1 MSLRDQ
7 LKADVSAA
15 MRSGETLRRDT
26 LRMALSSL
34 ALVEKELKRDATDD
48 EVLGVI
54 VKAVKTRK
62 ESVDAYTAANRPDL
76 AEGENAEIAILST
89 YMPEQLSDADVD
101 ALVAEAISTTG
112 AASAK
117 EMGKV
122 MGWLGPKTKGRV
134 DGKVLSGKVTAA
146 LAARVTRASKWP
158 KGYAMTSAACPVSR
172 SIVRRLSVRRPR
184 TSRRSSPARP
194 RGRARATGPR

>member
-26 LRMALSSL
+26 LRMALSAL
-34 ALVEKELKRDATDD
+34 ALVEKDLKRDATDD

-62 ESVDAYTAANRPDL
+62 ESVDAYIAANRADL
-76 AEGENAEIAILST
+76 AEGESAEIAILST
-89 YMPEQLSDADVD
+89 YMPEQMSDADVD
-101 ALVAEAISTTG
+101 ALVAEAISATG

-146 LAARVTRASKWP
+146 LAAR
-158 KGYAMTSAACPVSR
+158 G
-172 SIVRRLSVRRPR
+172 
-184 TSRRSSPARP
+184 
-194 RGRARATGPR
+194 

>member
-26 LRMALSSL
+26 LRMALSAL
-34 ALVEKELKRDATDD
+34 ALVEKDLKRDATDD

-62 ESVDAYTAANRPDL
+62 ESVDAYTAANRADL
-76 AEGENAEIAILST
+76 AEGESAEIAILSA
-89 YMPEQLSDADVD
+89 YMPEQMSDADVD
-101 ALVAEAISTTG
+101 ALVAEAISATG
-112 AASAK
+112 ANSAK

-146 LAARVTRASKWP
+146 LAAR
-158 KGYAMTSAACPVSR
+158 G
-172 SIVRRLSVRRPR
+172 
-184 TSRRSSPARP
+184 
-194 RGRARATGPR
+194 

>member
-62 ESVDAYTAANRPDL
+62 ESVDAYTAANRADL

-89 YMPEQLSDADVD
+89 YMPEQMSDADVD
-101 ALVAEAISTTG
+101 ALVAEAISATG

-146 LAARVTRASKWP
+146 LAAR
-158 KGYAMTSAACPVSR
+158 G
-172 SIVRRLSVRRPR
+172 
-184 TSRRSSPARP
+184 
-194 RGRARATGPR
+194 

>member
-1 MSLRDQ
+1 
-7 LKADVSAA
+7 

-62 ESVDAYTAANRPDL
+62 ESVDAYIAANRADL

-146 LAARVTRASKWP
+146 LAAR
-158 KGYAMTSAACPVSR
+158 G
-172 SIVRRLSVRRPR
+172 
-184 TSRRSSPARP
+184 
-194 RGRARATGPR
+194 

>member
-1 MSLRDQ
+1 
-7 LKADVSAA
+7 

-26 LRMALSSL
+26 LRMALSAL

-62 ESVDAYTAANRPDL
+62 ESVDAYTAANRADL
-76 AEGENAEIAILST
+76 ADAENAEIAILST

-101 ALVAEAISTTG
+101 ALVADAISATG

-146 LAARVTRASKWP
+146 LAAR
-158 KGYAMTSAACPVSR
+158 G
-172 SIVRRLSVRRPR
+172 
-184 TSRRSSPARP
+184 
-194 RGRARATGPR
+194 

>member
-26 LRMALSSL
+26 IRMALSSL
-34 ALVEKELKRDATDD
+34 ALVEKEQKRDATDD

-62 ESVDAYTAANRPDL
+62 ESVDAYTAANRADL
-76 AEGENAEIAILST
+76 AEGENAEIAILSA
-89 YMPEQLSDADVD
+89 YMPEQMSDADVD
-101 ALVAEAISTTG
+101 ALVAEAISATG

-146 LAARVTRASKWP
+146 LAAR
-158 KGYAMTSAACPVSR
+158 G
-172 SIVRRLSVRRPR
+172 
-184 TSRRSSPARP
+184 
-194 RGRARATGPR
+194 

>member
-15 MRSGETLRRDT
+15 MRSCETLRRDT
-26 LRMALSSL
+26 LRMALSAL
-34 ALVEKELKRDATDD
+34 ALVEKDLKRDATDD

-62 ESVDAYTAANRPDL
+62 ESVDAYIAANRADL
-76 AEGENAEIAILST
+76 AEGESAEIAILSA
-89 YMPEQLSDADVD
+89 YMPEQMSDADVD
-101 ALVAEAISTTG
+101 ALVAEAISATG

-134 DGKVLSGKVTAA
+134 DGKVLSGKVSSA
-146 LAARVTRASKWP
+146 LAAR
-158 KGYAMTSAACPVSR
+158 G
-172 SIVRRLSVRRPR
+172 
-184 TSRRSSPARP
+184 
-194 RGRARATGPR
+194 

>member
-1 MSLRDQ
+1 
-7 LKADVSAA
+7 

-101 ALVAEAISTTG
+101 ALVAEAMSATG

-146 LAARVTRASKWP
+146 LAAR
-158 KGYAMTSAACPVSR
+158 G
-172 SIVRRLSVRRPR
+172 
-184 TSRRSSPARP
+184 
-194 RGRARATGPR
+194 

>member
-1 MSLRDQ
+1 
-7 LKADVSAA
+7 

-26 LRMALSSL
+26 LRMALSAL

-62 ESVDAYTAANRPDL
+62 ESVDAYTAANRADL

-89 YMPEQLSDADVD
+89 YMPEQMSDADVD
-101 ALVAEAISTTG
+101 ALVAEAISATG

-146 LAARVTRASKWP
+146 LAAR
-158 KGYAMTSAACPVSR
+158 G
-172 SIVRRLSVRRPR
+172 
-184 TSRRSSPARP
+184 
-194 RGRARATGPR
+194 

>member
-1 MSLRDQ
+1 
-7 LKADVSAA
+7 

-26 LRMALSSL
+26 LRMALSAL
-34 ALVEKELKRDATDD
+34 ALVEKDLKRDATDD

-62 ESVDAYTAANRPDL
+62 ESVDAYIAANRADL
-76 AEGENAEIAILST
+76 AEVESAEIAILST
-89 YMPEQLSDADVD
+89 YMPEQMSDADVD
-101 ALVAEAISTTG
+101 ALVAEAISATG

-146 LAARVTRASKWP
+146 LAAR
-158 KGYAMTSAACPVSR
+158 G
-172 SIVRRLSVRRPR
+172 
-184 TSRRSSPARP
+184 
-194 RGRARATGPR
+194 

>member
-1 MSLRDQ
+1 
-7 LKADVSAA
+7 

-76 AEGENAEIAILST
+76 AESENAEIAILST

-134 DGKVLSGKVTAA
+134 DGKILSGKVTAA
-146 LAARVTRASKWP
+146 LAAR
-158 KGYAMTSAACPVSR
+158 G
-172 SIVRRLSVRRPR
+172 
-184 TSRRSSPARP
+184 
-194 RGRARATGPR
+194 

>member
-1 MSLRDQ
+1 
-7 LKADVSAA
+7 

-26 LRMALSSL
+26 LRMALSAL
-34 ALVEKELKRDATDD
+34 ALVEKDLKRDATDD

-62 ESVDAYTAANRPDL
+62 ESVDAYIAANRADL
-76 AEGENAEIAILST
+76 AEGESAEIAILST
-89 YMPEQLSDADVD
+89 YMPEQMSDADVD
-101 ALVAEAISTTG
+101 ALVAEAISATG

-146 LAARVTRASKWP
+146 LAAR
-158 KGYAMTSAACPVSR
+158 G
-172 SIVRRLSVRRPR
+172 
-184 TSRRSSPARP
+184 
-194 RGRARATGPR
+194 

>member
-76 AEGENAEIAILST
+76 AESENAEIAILST

-122 MGWLGPKTKGRV
+122 MGWLAPKTKGRD

-146 LAARVTRASKWP
+146 LAAR
-158 KGYAMTSAACPVSR
+158 G
-172 SIVRRLSVRRPR
+172 
-184 TSRRSSPARP
+184 
-194 RGRARATGPR
+194 

>member
-62 ESVDAYTAANRPDL
+62 ESVDAYLAANRADL
-76 AEGENAEIAILST
+76 AESESAEIAILST
-89 YMPEQLSDADVD
+89 YMPEQMSDADVD
-101 ALVAEAISTTG
+101 ALVAEAISATG

-146 LAARVTRASKWP
+146 LAAR
-158 KGYAMTSAACPVSR
+158 G
-172 SIVRRLSVRRPR
+172 
-184 TSRRSSPARP
+184 
-194 RGRARATGPR
+194 

>member
-26 LRMALSSL
+26 LRMALSAL

-62 ESVDAYTAANRPDL
+62 ESVDAYIAANRADL

-89 YMPEQLSDADVD
+89 YMPEQMSDADVD
-101 ALVAEAISTTG
+101 ALVAEAISATG

-146 LAARVTRASKWP
+146 LAAR
-158 KGYAMTSAACPVSR
+158 G
-172 SIVRRLSVRRPR
+172 
-184 TSRRSSPARP
+184 
-194 RGRARATGPR
+194 

>member
-62 ESVDAYTAANRPDL
+62 ESVDAYIAANRADL
-76 AEGENAEIAILST
+76 AEGESAEIAILSA
-89 YMPEQLSDADVD
+89 YMPEQMSDADVD
-101 ALVAEAISTTG
+101 ALVAEAISATG
-112 AASAK
+112 AASTK

-146 LAARVTRASKWP
+146 LAAR
-158 KGYAMTSAACPVSR
+158 G
-172 SIVRRLSVRRPR
+172 
-184 TSRRSSPARP
+184 
-194 RGRARATGPR
+194 

>member
-26 LRMALSSL
+26 LRMALSAL

-62 ESVDAYTAANRPDL
+62 ESVDAYIAANRADL
-76 AEGENAEIAILST
+76 AESESAEIAILST

-101 ALVAEAISTTG
+101 ALVAEAISATG
-112 AASAK
+112 ANSAK

-146 LAARVTRASKWP
+146 LAAR
-158 KGYAMTSAACPVSR
+158 G
-172 SIVRRLSVRRPR
+172 
-184 TSRRSSPARP
+184 
-194 RGRARATGPR
+194 

>member
-62 ESVDAYTAANRPDL
+62 ESVDAYTAANRADL

-101 ALVAEAISTTG
+101 ALVAEAINTTG

-146 LAARVTRASKWP
+146 LAAR
-158 KGYAMTSAACPVSR
+158 G
-172 SIVRRLSVRRPR
+172 
-184 TSRRSSPARP
+184 
-194 RGRARATGPR
+194 

>member
-26 LRMALSSL
+26 LRMALSAL

-62 ESVDAYTAANRPDL
+62 ESVEAYIAAHRADL
-76 AEGENAEIAILST
+76 AEGESAEIAILST
-89 YMPEQLSDADVD
+89 YLPEQLSDADLD
-101 ALVAEAISTTG
+101 SLVAEAISATG

-146 LAARVTRASKWP
+146 LAAR
-158 KGYAMTSAACPVSR
+158 G
-172 SIVRRLSVRRPR
+172 
-184 TSRRSSPARP
+184 
-194 RGRARATGPR
+194 

>member
-26 LRMALSSL
+26 LRMALSAL

-62 ESVDAYTAANRPDL
+62 ESVDAYLAANRADL
-76 AEGENAEIAILST
+76 AEGESAEIAILST
-89 YMPEQLSDADVD
+89 YMPEQMSDADVD
-101 ALVAEAISTTG
+101 ALVAEAISATG

-146 LAARVTRASKWP
+146 LAAR
-158 KGYAMTSAACPVSR
+158 G
-172 SIVRRLSVRRPR
+172 
-184 TSRRSSPARP
+184 
-194 RGRARATGPR
+194 

>member
-7 LKADVSAA
+7 LKADVAAA

-26 LRMALSSL
+26 LRMALSAL
-34 ALVEKELKRDATDD
+34 ALVEKELKRDASDD

-54 VKAVKTRK
+54 VKAVKTRR
-62 ESVDAYTAANRPDL
+62 ESVDAYLAAHRADL
-76 AEGENAEIAILST
+76 AEAESAEIAVLAA
-89 YMPEQLSDADVD
+89 YMPEQLSDAELD
-101 ALVAEAISTTG
+101 ALVAEAIAATG

-146 LAARVTRASKWP
+146 LAAR
-158 KGYAMTSAACPVSR
+158 G
-172 SIVRRLSVRRPR
+172 
-184 TSRRSSPARP
+184 
-194 RGRARATGPR
+194 

>member
-1 MSLRDQ
+1 
-7 LKADVSAA
+7 
-15 MRSGETLRRDT
+15 
-26 LRMALSSL
+26 MALSSL

-62 ESVDAYTAANRPDL
+62 ESVDAYTAANRADL

-89 YMPEQLSDADVD
+89 YMPEQMNDADVD
-101 ALVAEAISTTG
+101 ALVAEAISATG

-146 LAARVTRASKWP
+146 LAAR
-158 KGYAMTSAACPVSR
+158 G
-172 SIVRRLSVRRPR
+172 
-184 TSRRSSPARP
+184 
-194 RGRARATGPR
+194 

>member
-89 YMPEQLSDADVD
+89 SMPEQMSDADVD
-101 ALVAEAISTTG
+101 ALVAEAISATG

-146 LAARVTRASKWP
+146 LAAR
-158 KGYAMTSAACPVSR
+158 G
-172 SIVRRLSVRRPR
+172 
-184 TSRRSSPARP
+184 
-194 RGRARATGPR
+194 

>member
-62 ESVDAYTAANRPDL
+62 ESVDAYLAANRADL

-89 YMPEQLSDADVD
+89 YMPEQMSDADVD
-101 ALVAEAISTTG
+101 ALVAEAISATG

-146 LAARVTRASKWP
+146 LAAR
-158 KGYAMTSAACPVSR
+158 G
-172 SIVRRLSVRRPR
+172 
-184 TSRRSSPARP
+184 
-194 RGRARATGPR
+194 

>member
-62 ESVDAYTAANRPDL
+62 ESVDAYTAANRADL

-101 ALVAEAISTTG
+101 ALVAEAMSATG

-122 MGWLGPKTKGRV
+122 MGWLAPKTKGRV

-146 LAARVTRASKWP
+146 LAAR
-158 KGYAMTSAACPVSR
+158 G
-172 SIVRRLSVRRPR
+172 
-184 TSRRSSPARP
+184 
-194 RGRARATGPR
+194 

>member
-1 MSLRDQ
+1 
-7 LKADVSAA
+7 

-62 ESVDAYTAANRPDL
+62 ESVDAYTAANRADL
-76 AEGENAEIAILST
+76 AEGENAEIAILSA
-89 YMPEQLSDADVD
+89 YMPEQMSDADVD
-101 ALVAEAISTTG
+101 ALVAEAISATG

-146 LAARVTRASKWP
+146 LAAR
-158 KGYAMTSAACPVSR
+158 G
-172 SIVRRLSVRRPR
+172 
-184 TSRRSSPARP
+184 
-194 RGRARATGPR
+194 

>member
-62 ESVDAYTAANRPDL
+62 ESVDAYIAANRADL
-76 AEGENAEIAILST
+76 AEGESAEIAILST
-89 YMPEQLSDADVD
+89 YVPEQMSDADVD
-101 ALVAEAISTTG
+101 ALVAEAISATG

-146 LAARVTRASKWP
+146 LAAR
-158 KGYAMTSAACPVSR
+158 G
-172 SIVRRLSVRRPR
+172 
-184 TSRRSSPARP
+184 
-194 RGRARATGPR
+194 

>member
-62 ESVDAYTAANRPDL
+62 ESVDAYIAANRADL
-76 AEGENAEIAILST
+76 AESESAEIAILST

-101 ALVAEAISTTG
+101 ALVAEAISATG
-112 AASAK
+112 ANSAK

-146 LAARVTRASKWP
+146 LAAR
-158 KGYAMTSAACPVSR
+158 G
-172 SIVRRLSVRRPR
+172 
-184 TSRRSSPARP
+184 
-194 RGRARATGPR
+194 

>member
-26 LRMALSSL
+26 LRMALSAL
-34 ALVEKELKRDATDD
+34 ALVEKELKREATDD

-62 ESVDAYTAANRPDL
+62 ESVDAYTAANRADL
-76 AEGENAEIAILST
+76 AAAEAAEIAVLSA
-89 YMPEQLSDADVD
+89 YLPEQLSDADID
-101 ALVAEAISTTG
+101 ALIAEAISATG
-112 AASAK
+112 ATSAK

-146 LAARVTRASKWP
+146 LAAR
-158 KGYAMTSAACPVSR
+158 G
-172 SIVRRLSVRRPR
+172 
-184 TSRRSSPARP
+184 
-194 RGRARATGPR
+194 

>member
-62 ESVDAYTAANRPDL
+62 ESVDAYIAANRADL

-146 LAARVTRASKWP
+146 LAAR
-158 KGYAMTSAACPVSR
+158 G
-172 SIVRRLSVRRPR
+172 
-184 TSRRSSPARP
+184 
-194 RGRARATGPR
+194 

>member
-62 ESVDAYTAANRPDL
+62 ESVDAYTAANRADL
-76 AEGENAEIAILST
+76 ADAETAEITILST

-101 ALVAEAISTTG
+101 ALVAEAMSATG
-112 AASAK
+112 AASSK

-122 MGWLGPKTKGRV
+122 MGWLAPKTKGRV

-146 LAARVTRASKWP
+146 LAAR
-158 KGYAMTSAACPVSR
+158 G
-172 SIVRRLSVRRPR
+172 
-184 TSRRSSPARP
+184 
-194 RGRARATGPR
+194 

>member
-62 ESVDAYTAANRPDL
+62 ESVDAYTAANRADL
-76 AEGENAEIAILST
+76 AEGESAEIAILSA
-89 YMPEQLSDADVD
+89 YMPEQMSDADVD
-101 ALVAEAISTTG
+101 ALVAEAISATG

-146 LAARVTRASKWP
+146 LAAR
-158 KGYAMTSAACPVSR
+158 G
-172 SIVRRLSVRRPR
+172 
-184 TSRRSSPARP
+184 
-194 RGRARATGPR
+194 

>member
-1 MSLRDQ
+1 MLLRDQ

-26 LRMALSSL
+26 IRMALSSL

-62 ESVDAYTAANRPDL
+62 ESVDAYIAANRADL
-76 AEGENAEIAILST
+76 AEGESAEIAILSA
-89 YMPEQLSDADVD
+89 YMPEQMSDADVD
-101 ALVAEAISTTG
+101 ALVAEAISATG

-146 LAARVTRASKWP
+146 LAAR
-158 KGYAMTSAACPVSR
+158 G
-172 SIVRRLSVRRPR
+172 
-184 TSRRSSPARP
+184 
-194 RGRARATGPR
+194 

>member
-62 ESVDAYTAANRPDL
+62 ESVDAYTAANRADL
-76 AEGENAEIAILST
+76 ADAETAEITILSA

-146 LAARVTRASKWP
+146 LAAR
-158 KGYAMTSAACPVSR
+158 G
-172 SIVRRLSVRRPR
+172 
-184 TSRRSSPARP
+184 
-194 RGRARATGPR
+194 